1 MAFVHCPNGH
11 IYDNV
16 KYKECPFCLSSDNS
30 EIPANQATELADT
43 SLTDKTELAG
53 VADKTLFDDED
64 EQLFA
69 APASPD
75 KTQNAPD
82 LDGHTVVME
91 YDGEEAAVPERGSGK
106 NLPRRIEGFLV
117 TYDFNK
123 YGNFYPLYL
132 GKNTIGRQ
140 STNDIVLNDPS
151 ISNEHALILFRGNQI
166 LIEDKLS
173 VNGTFLNDSEESI
186 DRGSLQDNDIIR
198 FGKKIFKIKIVGEM
212 KTN

>member
-11 IYDNV
+11 IYDNL

-30 EIPANQATELADT
+30 DIPANQATELADT
-43 SLTDKTELAG
+43 AFSDKTEMADI
-53 VADKTLFDDED
+53 ADKTLLDDEE
-64 EQLFA
+64 EQFL
-69 APASPD
+69 APPPGAH
-75 KTQNAPD
+75 KTKGAQES
-82 LDGHTVVME
+82 DGHTVVME
-91 YDGEEAAVPERGSGK
+91 YEGEEAAAPKKGSGK

-132 GKNTIGRQ
+132 GKNSIGRQ
-140 STNDIVLNDPS
+140 PNNDIVLNDPS

-173 VNGTFLNDSEESI
+173 VNGTFINNSEESI
-186 DRGSLQDNDIIR
+186 DRGTLKDNDLIR
-198 FGKKIFKIKIVGEM
+198 FGKKTFKIKIVGEIN
-212 KTN
+212 TN

>member
-11 IYDNV
+11 IYDNL

-30 EIPANQATELADT
+30 DLAAKQATELPET
-43 SLTDKTELAG
+43 SFNDQTELSDM
-53 VADKTLFDDED
+53 ADKTLLDDDE
-64 EQLFA
+64 QVFA
-69 APASPD
+69 QPSNPAE
-75 KTQNAPD
+75 TQKAQNP
-82 LDGHTVVME
+82 DGHTVVME
-91 YDGEEAAVPERGSGK
+91 YDAEEEIAPKSGSGK

-132 GKNTIGRQ
+132 GKNSIGRQ

-173 VNGTFLNDSEESI
+173 VNGTFLNNSEESI
-186 DRGSLQDNDIIR
+186 DRGTLKDNDLIR
-198 FGKKIFKIKIVGEM
+198 FGKKTFKIKIVGEI
-212 KTN
+212 NAI